1 MQNQQQSNHLVVVGG
16 GITGLAIAFMAAKA
30 GRQVTVLEADHS
42 FGGLLNTFPVGGGML
57 ERYYHHFF
65 THDLELNWLVEELGL
80 SDRLFYKK
88 TSMGIFRNGQ
98 IYPFNAASD
107 LLRIKPL
114 SLWDKLRFG
123 LTSIYLGKLANWRNY
138 EHISCLQWLKKWA
151 GKGTTD
157 FLWAPLLSVKFGP
170 YANEVPL
177 SWMIGRLRQRLN
189 SRKGGDESLGYMQG
203 SLQVLLDALLE
214 QLKAMNVQLVSGA
227 PVQELQFHKNT
238 LSAVK
243 TPTGTYAGAQFVF
256 TIPTV
261 HLHKLVEPQ
270 NPGWATALQ
279 KIQYFGAVCVILE
292 LNQPLTGVYWLN
304 IADSSFPFGGVIE
317 HTQFI
322 DRKHYGGSHVVYLSR
337 YFAASESIAQ
347 MEKEAIA
354 ELMLGYLPKINPQ
367 FDPGSWVK
375 NLHIFK
381 TNTAATVCDLGF
393 SSKVPNCQSP
403 CDNLYVASMPHVYP
417 DERSTNNAIRVAA
430 ETCRIMNIP
439 TAVSAK
445 TNSLAA
451 QIGF

>member
-1 MQNQQQSNHLVVVGG
+1 MPHQQQTDRIVVVGG
-16 GITGLAIAFMAAKA
+16 GATGLAFAFLAAKA
-30 GRQVTVLEADHS
+30 GQQVTVLEADHS
-42 FGGLLNTFPVGGGML
+42 FGGLLNTFSVGGGEL

-88 TSMGIFRNGQ
+88 TSMGIFRNGRM
-98 IYPFNAASD
+98 YPFNSPSD

-114 SLWDKLRFG
+114 SIWDKLRFG

-138 EHISCLQWLKKWA
+138 EHISCLKWLRKWA
-151 GKGTTD
+151 GKGSSD

-170 YANEVPL
+170 YAGEVPL

-189 SRKGGDESLGYMQG
+189 SRRGGDESLGYLQG

-214 QLKAMNVQLVSGA
+214 QLKAMGVELVSGA
-227 PVQELQFHKNT
+227 PVQALHFKHHALHRIDT
-238 LSAVK
+238 PLGSFSADR
-243 TPTGTYAGAQFVF
+243 FVF

-261 HLHKLVEPQ
+261 HLHQLVAPQ
-270 NPGWATALQ
+270 YPAWAAELQ
-279 KIQYFGAVCVILE
+279 KIAYFGAVCVILE
-292 LNQPLTGVYWLN
+292 LNRPLTGVYWLN

-322 DRKHYGGSHVVYLSR
+322 DREQYGGSHIVYLSR
-337 YFAASESIAQ
+337 YFATSEPIAK
-347 MEKEAIA
+347 MDKEAIV
-354 ELMLGYLPKINPQ
+354 ELMLPFLSKINSE
-367 FDPGSWVK
+367 FDRSSWVE
-375 NLHIFK
+375 NIHVFK

-393 SSKVPNCQSP
+393 SSKVPRCQSP
-403 CDNLYVASMPHVYP
+403 CKNLYVASMPHVYP

-430 ETCRIMNIP
+430 ETCRVMAIP
-439 TAVSAK
+439 TTLRPK